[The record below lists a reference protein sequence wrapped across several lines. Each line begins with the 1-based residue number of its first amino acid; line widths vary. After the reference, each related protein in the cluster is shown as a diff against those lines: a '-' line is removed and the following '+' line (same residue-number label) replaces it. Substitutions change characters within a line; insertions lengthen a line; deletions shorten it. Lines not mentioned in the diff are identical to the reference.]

1 MHDSGHHHDRRA
13 VLIGVGL
20 IGIYGGYFGAGAGV
34 MILALLLWA
43 TTEALPRANAI
54 KNVVLGVANGVAA
67 LIFVSVGDVRWS
79 AVVPLGAGVL
89 IGARLGPIV
98 VRRAPPT
105 VLRVVIGVAGLG
117 LALKLGIDAFA

>member
-1 MHDSGHHHDRRA
+1 
-13 VLIGVGL
+13 
-20 IGIYGGYFGAGAGV
+20 

-98 VRRAPPT
+98 VRRRRPPCCASSSA
-105 VLRVVIGVAGLG
+105 LAGLG
-117 LALKLGIDAFA
+117 LAVKLGIDAFT